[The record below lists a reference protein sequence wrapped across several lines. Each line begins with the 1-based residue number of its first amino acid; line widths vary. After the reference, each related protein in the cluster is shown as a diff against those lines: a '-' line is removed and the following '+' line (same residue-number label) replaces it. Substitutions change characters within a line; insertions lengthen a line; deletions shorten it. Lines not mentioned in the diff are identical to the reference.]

1 MENNLD
7 FGQVKISGD
16 VIASI
21 VAIAVEEVKGF
32 KIVKTLVDKV
42 SNKNQS
48 IKVTFNE
55 DEKLSISVNVT
66 AEYGIKLKEEIPKV
80 QDNIITNIEIMTGLK
95 VEEVNVN
102 LNSLYFTEKQ

>member
-7 FGQVKISGD
+7 FGQVMISGD

-102 LNSLYFTEKQ
+102 VNSLYFTEKQ

>member
-21 VAIAVEEVKGF
+21 VSIAVEEVKGF
-32 KIVKTLVDKV
+32 KVVKTLVDKV
-42 SNKNQS
+42 ANKNQT
-48 IKVTFNE
+48 IKVIFNE
-55 DEKLSISVNVT
+55 DGKLSITINVV
-66 AEYGIKLKEEIPKV
+66 AEYGIKLQEEISKV
-80 QDNIITNIEIMTGLK
+80 QDNVVTNVEIMTGLK

-102 LNSLYFTEKQ
+102 INSLYFVEKQ

>member
-21 VAIAVEEVKGF
+21 VAIAVEEVEGF
-32 KIVKTLVDKV
+32 KVVKTLVDKV
-42 SNKNQS
+42 ANKNQS

-102 LNSLYFTEKQ
+102 VNSLYFTEKQ

>member
-7 FGQVKISGD
+7 FGQVKISSD

-21 VAIAVEEVKGF
+21 VAIAVEEVEGF

-48 IKVTFNE
+48 IKVVFNE

-66 AEYGIKLKEEIPKV
+66 AEYGIKLQEEIPKV

-102 LNSLYFTEKQ
+102 VNSLYFIEKQ

>member
-21 VAIAVEEVKGF
+21 VAIAVEEVEGF

-42 SNKNQS
+42 ANKNQS

-102 LNSLYFTEKQ
+102 VNSLYFTEKQ